1 MKLLFL
7 ILPFLGSVLA
17 LVARDLQA
25 ACTCEP
31 VVCLDSWPD
40 SCYCANDA
48 KKACYEKCGGTPP
61 TYDTCPP
68 RSIAVRA
75 PQEAAPTPVSTPTPT
90 PTSPSTC
97 VCEPVVCLDS
107 WPDSCYCN
115 NTAKKNCY
123 EKCGGELPKYQTC
136 PPREVVP
143 EPDPTECQCPEVV
156 CIQSFPEGC
165 YCANNAKLQCYEK
178 CGGEKP
184 VLSSCD

>member
-1 MKLLFL
+1 MSHAMLHNHYPHRTSRSNLVLILISNMKLLFL

-25 ACTCEP
+25 ACT
-31 VVCLDSWPD
+31 
-40 SCYCANDA
+40 
-48 KKACYEKCGGTPP
+48 
-61 TYDTCPP
+61 
-68 RSIAVRA
+68 
-75 PQEAAPTPVSTPTPT
+75 
-90 PTSPSTC
+90 
-97 VCEPVVCLDS
+97 CEPVVCLDS

-184 VLSSCD
+184 VLSVR